1 MIGWSR
7 LGERLT
13 SAPGAMLP
21 SRDMGESALGLV
33 TERPDP
39 PARRVVWPPRKER
52 LHRIG
57 RDRLLVG
64 HIQWRQQQQCSHQ
77 RNSAG
82 TCHHYSFFVRT
93 RALLARLAGYWSRFP
108 RHGAAHS
115 ARLISSRRR
124 RHRHHAISTN
134 SRRYSERDHR
144 TTTPTR
150 PTRRAD
156 IADRLG
162 ATVAQAPQLFA
173 GRMILADSYGQ
184 RA

>member
-7 LGERLT
+7 LGERPT

-33 TERPDP
+33 TEQPDP
-39 PARRVVWPPRKER
+39 PARRVVWPPRKVTP
-52 LHRIG
+52 HRSG
-57 RDRLLVG
+57 PTTGWTHTMATATTMQSPAEQRWNLSSLFLLCPYQSV
-64 HIQWRQQQQCSHQ
+64 
-77 RNSAG
+77 
-82 TCHHYSFFVRT
+82 
-93 RALLARLAGYWSRFP
+93 LARLAGYWSRFP

-162 ATVAQAPQLFA
+162 ATVVQAPHLFA
-173 GRMILADSYGQ
+173 GRMILADSYGEG
-184 RA
+184 A